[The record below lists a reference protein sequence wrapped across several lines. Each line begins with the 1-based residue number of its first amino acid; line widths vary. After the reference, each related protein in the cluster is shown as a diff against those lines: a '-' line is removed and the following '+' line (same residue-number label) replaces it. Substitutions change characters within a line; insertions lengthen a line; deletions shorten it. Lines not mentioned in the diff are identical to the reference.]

1 VLYKTASSRKALAS
15 GQRCRCR
22 RKRKLSL
29 LHRRSLLHRVTSR
42 CLPSS
47 NIRNSF
53 LTGFLFLYSPNCV
66 VTKRWRLNIHLYSFE
81 EHQTKTIKT
90 TTNKHEWTKD
100 AIALSHRNT
109 TSTIASNHVTN
120 NCNRTKNYY
129 AATRKSW
136 GFYAMILF
144 VRLFVCRLWNLWSH
158 WLRGSTCRRLGVST
172 LIHLFILRQ
181 TRWSCLNKVQQ
192 PHKKYR
198 RYSEVYTGSA
208 KK

>member
-1 VLYKTASSRKALAS
+1 MLYKTASSRKALAS

-29 LHRRSLLHRVTSR
+29 LHRRPLLHRVTSR

-136 GFYAMILF
+136 GFTRWYCLF
-144 VRLFVCRLWNLWSH
+144 VYSSVACEIYEVTGYTWQHLSAI
-158 WLRGSTCRRLGVST
+158 GGIDSDT
-172 LIHLFILRQ
+172 L
-181 TRWSCLNKVQQ
+181 
-192 PHKKYR
+192 
-198 RYSEVYTGSA
+198 VYIAPDSLELS
-208 KK
+208 